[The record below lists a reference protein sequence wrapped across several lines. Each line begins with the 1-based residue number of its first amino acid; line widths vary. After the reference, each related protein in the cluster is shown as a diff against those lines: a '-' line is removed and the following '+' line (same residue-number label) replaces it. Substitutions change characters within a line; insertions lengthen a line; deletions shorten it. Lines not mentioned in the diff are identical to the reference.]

1 MREGGREFFIA
12 IKVEREREREREGHV
27 KDVFG
32 WFFNRGEN

>member
-1 MREGGREFFIA
+1 VREGGREFFIA
-12 IKVEREREREREGHV
+12 IKVEREREREGHV